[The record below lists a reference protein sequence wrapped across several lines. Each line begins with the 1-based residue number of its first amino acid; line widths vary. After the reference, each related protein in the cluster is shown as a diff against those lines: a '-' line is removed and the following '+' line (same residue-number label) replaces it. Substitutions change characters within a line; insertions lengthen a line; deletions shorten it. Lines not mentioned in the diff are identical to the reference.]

1 MMLHQPSPGDTAG
14 VTKSRTIADGDLVI
28 VYERI
33 DAMKSYFVDAQKTY
47 HGRFGLFPV
56 QDWIG
61 KPFGSRV
68 YSKGTGGGQQ
78 GWIYLLAPTPE
89 LWTMVLRHR
98 TQILYA
104 ADISIICMYLELRPG
119 CTVLES
125 GTGSGSLTHALA
137 RAIAPTGHVHTFDF
151 HQQRASEAE
160 AEFNRHGLGKLVA
173 VQHRNIEEHGFPEEL
188 HGKADALFL
197 DLPGPW
203 KARSLA
209 LSSVVKSAEACL
221 RPDGIFCAFSPCI
234 EQVQRTCEALASCSF
249 TAPRTMEC
257 LLRSYEVSNEKMVI
271 DLSRAEEATL
281 ESRKRKRQTKETK
294 DSRGRAVRAK
304 TNGAMRGRDAAQ
316 QSQTPRADP
325 LPGSESKDQ
334 HMGSPAADSVAP
346 EAPEQAPEPASA
358 AGAAPAAASAATA
371 EAGAPEVKAVAAA
384 EQRSGDGKVFQVLAL
399 PTADARGHTGYLTFA
414 RRLVEFIEP

>member
-1 MMLHQPSPGDTAG
+1 MSMEA
-14 VTKSRTIADGDLVI
+14 A
-28 VYERI
+28 
-33 DAMKSYFVDAQKTY
+33 
-47 HGRFGLFPV
+47 HG
-56 QDWIG
+56 
-61 KPFGSRV
+61 S
-68 YSKGTGGGQQ
+68 SCSS
-78 GWIYLLAPTPE
+78 
-89 LWTMVLRHR
+89 WTH
-98 TQILYA
+98 
-104 ADISIICMYLELRPG
+104 
-119 CTVLES
+119 
-125 GTGSGSLTHALA
+125 GSL
-137 RAIAPTGHVHTFDF
+137 
-151 HQQRASEAE
+151 
-160 AEFNRHGLGKLVA
+160 
-173 VQHRNIEEHGFPEEL
+173 
-188 HGKADALFL
+188 
-197 DLPGPW
+197 
-203 KARSLA
+203 
-209 LSSVVKSAEACL
+209 
-221 RPDGIFCAFSPCI
+221 
-234 EQVQRTCEALASCSF
+234 CECRVC
-249 TAPRTMEC
+249 PMQ
-257 LLRSYEVSNEKMVI
+257 VSNEKMVV

-358 AGAAPAAASAATA
+358 ADAAPAAASAATA